1 MLLGVHVSI
10 AGHIYDAV
18 TRARELGCNVM
29 QIFSRDPR
37 QWRKARISPED
48 AREFRRLRSEAR
60 IERVFVHVPYLINL
74 ASPINILYNS
84 SIRGC
89 IADIKSADA
98 IGADYVVVHC
108 GSHKKSGERSGIKR
122 VASALDKI
130 VEKTAACGVGIL
142 LENTAGSGSWL
153 GYEFSHQRKIMAKV
167 ADSRRVGL
175 CLDTCHA
182 FAAGYDLST
191 REGLEKCLSEIDAE
205 VGLEK
210 LKLVHL
216 NDCKSALDSRRD
228 IHEHIGKG
236 SIGAAGMARIITDRR
251 LANIPMILETP
262 KDSEYADRKNL
273 ETVKRLRHGKRKD
286 L

>member
-18 TRARELGCNVM
+18 TRASALGCTVM

-37 QWRKARISPED
+37 QWRRARISPED
-48 AREFRRLRSEAR
+48 AAEFRRLRSDAG

-89 IADIKSADA
+89 IADIKAAEA
-98 IGADYVVVHC
+98 IGAEFVVVHC
-108 GSHKKSGERSGIKR
+108 GSHKKSGERFGIKR
-122 VASALDKI
+122 VAGALERI
-130 VEKTAACGVGIL
+130 TAKTAGCGVGIL

-153 GYEFSHQRKIMAKV
+153 GYEFSHQRKILAKV
-167 ADSRRVGL
+167 ADHRRVGL

-182 FAAGYDLST
+182 YAAGYDLASQ
-191 REGLEKCLSEIDAE
+191 EGLDECLSEIERE

-216 NDCKSALDSRRD
+216 NDCRSALGSRLD

-236 SIGAAGMARIITDRR
+236 SIGSAGMRRVITDRR
-251 LANIPMILETP
+251 LAKVPMVLETP
-262 KDSEYADRKNL
+262 KDSDGADRRNL
-273 ETVKRLRHGKRKD
+273 AMVKRLRHAKKA
-286 L
+286 

>member
-18 TRARELGCNVM
+18 TRAEALGCTVM

-48 AREFRRLRSEAR
+48 ALEFRRLRSEAG

-84 SIRGC
+84 SIRAC
-89 IADIKSADA
+89 IADIKAA
-98 IGADYVVVHC
+98 EVLGAEFVVVHC
-108 GSHKKSGERSGIKR
+108 GSHKKSGERFGIKR
-122 VASALDKI
+122 VAGALDRI
-130 VEKTAACGVGIL
+130 VAKTADTQVQVL

-153 GYEFSHQRKIMAKV
+153 GYEFSHQRKILSKL
-167 ADSRRVGL
+167 ADSRRVSL

-191 REGLEKCLSEIDAE
+191 AEGLDECLSEIESE
-205 VGLEK
+205 VGLDK

-216 NDCKSALDSRRD
+216 NDCKSGLGSKLDV
-228 IHEHIGKG
+228 HEHIGKG
-236 SIGAAGMARIITDRR
+236 SIGRAGMRRIVTDRR
-251 LANIPMILETP
+251 LAKVPMILETP
-262 KDSEYADRKNL
+262 KDTDDADARNL
-273 ETVKRLRHGKRKD
+273 ATVKRYGKRKD
-286 L
+286 V